1 MTLNRMTWLR
11 EAVSDGRS
19 GRVSTKRVVM
29 LAAGLSMSIST
40 LALVVAVFI
49 GWDVSGPLVAFG
61 TSLSAMAGAG
71 YVGGKAFEARVT
83 ERGK

>member
-1 MTLNRMTWLR
+1 MTLNRMAWLR

-40 LALVVAVFI
+40 LALVVAVFV

-71 YVGGKAFEARVT
+71 YVGGKAFEAKVT

>member
-1 MTLNRMTWLR
+1 MNWLR

-19 GRVSTKRVVM
+19 GRVSTKRIVM
-29 LAAGLSMSIST
+29 LSAGVSMSIST
-40 LALVVAVFI
+40 LALVVAVFY

-61 TSLSAMAGAG
+61 TSLSALAGAG
-71 YVGGKAFEARVT
+71 YVGGKAMESKAPSEVV